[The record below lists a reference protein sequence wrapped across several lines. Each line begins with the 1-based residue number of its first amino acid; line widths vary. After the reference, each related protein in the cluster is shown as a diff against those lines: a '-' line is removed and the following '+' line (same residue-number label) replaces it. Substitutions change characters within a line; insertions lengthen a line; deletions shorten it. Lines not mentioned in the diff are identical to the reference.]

1 MLQRTTAS
9 NPPPV
14 PGSRLRALIE
24 DAALSVDDLATPTAA
39 IDVTAC
45 SGPRDERDVC
55 PLVWT
60 APARSGRATSSS
72 RRSTGCGRHRFA
84 PPRPRRP
91 PPWSTPPTSPRPIR
105 QNGTTT
111 TSTPRS
117 NASGR
122 PTAQSSSDSRHSR
135 VGHDR
140 PANRPTHL
148 RHSLPPASVSTFVRG
163 AHNNTGLRPAELLP
177 L

>member
-55 PLVWT
+55 PLVMEGTCPLGPCDIVLSALNGLW
-60 APARSGRATSSS
+60 APSVRA
-72 RRSTGCGRHRFA
+72 A
-84 PPRPRRP
+84 
-91 PPWSTPPTSPRPIR
+91 WA
-105 QNGTTT
+105 Q
-111 TSTPRS
+111 TSTPMVD
-117 NASGR
+117 ATDLAATD
-122 PTAQSSSDSRHSR
+122 PTERLHRHIDAAIQR
-135 VGHDR
+135 
-140 PANRPTHL
+140 L
-148 RHSLPPASVSTFVRG
+148 RATYG
-163 AHNNTGLRPAELLP
+163 AVE
-177 L
+177 